1 MSQQQSIADRAIF
14 TLSAVSRMGDDLTSE
29 AIERHIVRNM
39 KRIAEQAI
47 EDGFRVAM
55 ELSYQ
60 AEQLSKD
67 LKKEPT

>member
-1 MSQQQSIADRAIF
+1 MSQQQSIADRAVS
-14 TLSAVSRMGDDLTSE
+14 TLAAVSRMGEDLTSE
-29 AIERHIVRNM
+29 AVERHIVRNM

-67 LKKEPT
+67 LRKDAA